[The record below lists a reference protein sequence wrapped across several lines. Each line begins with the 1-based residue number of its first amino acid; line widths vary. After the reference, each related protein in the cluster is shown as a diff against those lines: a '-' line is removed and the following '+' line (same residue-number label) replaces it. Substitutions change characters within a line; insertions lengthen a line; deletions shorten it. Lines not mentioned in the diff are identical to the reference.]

1 MEYYSV
7 NKKERTA
14 DTCNNMDQSLRYEIE
29 VSQAQMSEYILY
41 DSCYMK
47 FQNPQK

>member
-29 VSQAQMSEYILY
+29 VSQAQMSTY
-41 DSCYMK
+41 YMTLVI
-47 FQNPQK
+47 